1 MKKFF
6 RGKRLAQFQSKYKKI
21 ASFIAIVVVFATTY
35 ALILP
40 AITLDSNRASQEA
53 GIEIAEPNTAMTTL
67 PSIEEAFVPSDVNTV
82 EEPAQSETEVTAE
95 EVVEPDP
102 ETKVEAEP
110 DPKTEKEEEAT
121 EKQEASENKEEA
133 PAEQS
138 QDKEESD
145 LITETKTLTADHKNY
160 TVTAEITA
168 EAKMPKDVEL
178 KVTEIS
184 EGASDYQSHYQKA
197 QKALDGKEISDIQFF
212 DISFEVDGKEVQPQ
226 ADVKITITPAEGV
239 ASTEDDLFV
248 LHLLDDGKTEK
259 LDITDTKEKGD
270 KVTEVSFES
279 SSFSPYMVGGT
290 SSKDDISNQ
299 AEDSQKTEES
309 SKDRKAAPSRAIEH
323 TVTFIY
329 TDNNGD
335 QVEVASTKIENGN
348 AITTMPD
355 NPFREGYRF
364 TGWKN
369 QETGETVTA
378 DTVVNGDMTV
388 VGQFEEIKIYTVT
401 VHYYYFNNSANK
413 NTVFE
418 TEIFQMEEREV
429 PYRITPPASTKPEE
443 DTSLPNDTIYYPEQ
457 PRIEI
462 ADTAHL
468 ESLDA
473 GDGTVDKQIT
483 IDLEYVP
490 YTAQYNV
497 HYMLK
502 DLTGDGYSEIE
513 EVLNYG
519 ILHSTVRPQILT
531 YSYANFEKADEV
543 EITQEEGQD
552 LYVYYTRKS
561 YTLSYNT
568 NGGSYVTWQTG
579 LFESE
584 VPITNTVP
592 TKRGYTFDGWYDNP
606 ELSGSPVTGKVTLN
620 DDITLYA
627 KWRANNVNYVI
638 AYYREVYDNSTGTTH
653 YVYDSSRNATGQV
666 GTTVQ
671 ASSAPAMSNVPL
683 GYERETAYGKNANSS
698 VVIDADGQSVLK
710 VYYSLIRYTFIFNA
724 NGPSYTTSWGGSGYT
739 GPTVNGRITIGGSSY
754 TGSQY
759 RISNIV
765 LGQDISSV
773 WPSGSQV
780 TSSGSNSFAGWYN
793 SNNSSGSNSELV
805 LYVTKR
811 LEVTTDLIRGANANG
826 QKTYQAYWRSNLVVK
841 TVDYY
846 LQSADNPNVYEI
858 STVYSQTYNS
868 PAGSTLNAKDIAGF
882 TVTSRPSDYPDSSGY
897 WSYNEYIINHYRFYY
912 TRDSFN
918 IDYYYGSTK
927 LKTTANVLFDANIN
941 SATYNYTPSRPA
953 GVDDDYTWGGWYTD
967 ANLTEAYT
975 FDKMPSSNL
984 VLYAKWIAPSFTVD
998 FNLNG
1003 GDSTTPNS
1011 QTVEKY
1017 DFAEAP
1023 SDPSRA
1029 HYNFDG
1035 WFTEAENGERYDW
1048 SKPVTE
1054 NMTLYAH
1061 WVLKPLTY
1069 TVKYVDAD
1077 NNETRL
1083 AADKVITS
1091 PALAIDQTITEKA
1104 LAITGYRPDNNSKS
1118 IVLDYDN
1125 NVITFYYT
1133 KKAAQ
1138 ISYTIRYLLEG
1149 TTTSLKD
1156 PVTRTV
1162 DGSTI
1167 VAKESAV
1174 DVGSAYYPLDDVLS
1188 LTLSSNSEN
1197 NVITF
1202 YYTTYDVAHIT
1213 VNYLDMDGNPIPGQT
1228 PLIETKK
1235 KPEKYRVKHSI
1246 ISGYTYHSSEDIS
1259 DPDNPK
1265 DVPTAYQV
1273 NGGEQIVINLYYQ
1286 KDLKIEAAN
1295 KTKVYDGTALTSN
1308 AVTDLKDT
1316 YKALL
1321 ESGDVL
1327 TDITFTGSQ
1336 TDVGS
1341 SATTP
1346 SAAVIEA
1353 ATGNDRTNYY
1363 NITYVPGTLTVTALP
1378 VTVIIDGQKVTK
1390 VYDGVEATVTY
1401 EITSISDDLYLEDY
1415 INFNGT
1421 SADKSISQTD
1431 SGTYDLTIDN
1441 RFTNTNEN
1449 FDVQFQVSNGQLV
1462 INKRPVTLTSPT
1474 AEKAFDGTAL
1484 TAEPV
1489 VATEQP
1495 NEGFVL
1501 SQGVESYNITGSQTN
1516 PGSSE
1521 NTFTYTLKSNTNPLN
1536 YDITEV
1542 FGRLLVTPT
1551 VNIQKTKTDWTAL
1564 SGGKFELSQLENGAW
1579 VSVGGVGTL
1588 SNTSEA
1594 GVNIPVGLRA
1604 GSYRIK
1610 ETAAPDG
1617 YIILDSYVYFTIT
1630 ESSDS
1635 NGQITFSLSLSAESE
1650 DKAKVE
1656 GAGNTY
1662 SNRIQIANKA
1672 GKALPSTGGSGK
1684 RAFTLAG
1691 LSLMLL
1697 ALLSMAVLK
1706 PQLERSDKSL

>member
-82 EEPAQSETEVTAE
+82 EEPTQSETEVTAE
-95 EVVEPDP
+95 EVVEPEP

-133 PAEQS
+133 PAKQS

-168 EAKMPKDVEL
+168 EVKMPKDVEL

-309 SKDRKAAPSRAIEH
+309 SKARKAAPSRAIEH

-355 NPFREGYRF
+355 NPFREAYRF

-568 NGGSYVTWQTG
+568 NGGSYVTWQTDLYG
-579 LFESE
+579 SQ
-584 VPITNTVP
+584 VPITSTVP
-592 TKRGYTFDGWYDNP
+592 TKRGYTFDGWYRNP
-606 ELSGSPVTGKVTLN
+606 EFTGSAVTGNIPLN
-620 DDITLYA
+620 DDVTLYA

-638 AYYREVYDNSTGTTH
+638 AYYKEVYDNSTGTTH
-653 YVYDSSRNATGQV
+653 YVYDSSINATGQV

-671 ASSAPAMSNVPL
+671 ASTAPAMSNVPL
-683 GYERETAYGKNANSS
+683 GYERETTYGKNANSS

-710 VYYSLIRYTFIFNA
+710 VYYSLIRYTFVFNLS
-724 NGPSYTTSWGGSGYT
+724 NT
-739 GPTVNGRITIGGSSY
+739 NGRITIGGQTY
-754 TGSQY
+754 RDSQY
-759 RISNIV
+759 QIKDVV
-765 LGQDISSV
+765 LGQDVSSQ
-773 WPSGSQV
+773 WPSS
-780 TSSGSNSFAGWYN
+780 TSNPKEVYDDTTYGGLFNTYRQYFDYWSPNFK
-793 SNNSSGSNSELV
+793 
-805 LYVTKR
+805 TKR
-811 LEVTTDLIRGANANG
+811 YEVTTSMLPTSGTTR
-826 QKTYQAYWRSNLVVK
+826 TYIATWTRTSTQASVEYW
-841 TVDYY
+841 
-846 LQSADNPNVYEI
+846 LQQADGSYKK
-858 STVYSQTYNS
+858 SDKYSQSFIRTESLTAKQIYGYTYRS
-868 PAGSTLNAKDIAGF
+868 STPAGNYQSSQTSTNPY
-882 TVTSRPSDYPDSSGY
+882 V
-897 WSYNEYIINHYRFYY
+897 YRFYY
-912 TRDSFN
+912 DRDSFK
-918 IDYYYGSTK
+918 IDYYYGSNK
-927 LKTTANVLFDANIN
+927 LKTSDAILFDANIN
-941 SATYNYTPSRPA
+941 NTTYNYTPSRPA

-984 VLYAKWIAPSFTVD
+984 ILYAKWVAPNFTVD

-1003 GDSTTPNS
+1003 GDSTTPDS

-1035 WFTEAENGERYDW
+1035 WFTEAEGGERYDW

-1091 PALAIDQTITEKA
+1091 PALAIDKSITEKA

-1138 ISYTIRYLLEG
+1138 ISYTIEYLLEG
-1149 TTTSLKD
+1149 TTTPLKD
-1156 PVTRTV
+1156 PVTKTV
-1162 DGSTI
+1162 DGNTI

-1174 DVGSAYYPLDDVLS
+1174 DVGSEYYPLDDVLS

-1202 YYTTYDVAHIT
+1202 YYTTYNVAHIT

-1265 DVPTAYQV
+1265 DVPAAYQV
-1273 NGGEQIVINLYYQ
+1273 NGGEQIVVNLYYQ
-1286 KDLKIEAAN
+1286 KDLKIEATN
-1295 KTKVYDGTALTSN
+1295 KTKVYDSAALTSN
-1308 AVTDLKDT
+1308 NVTDLKDT

-1321 ESGDVL
+1321 EPGDVL

-1336 TDVGS
+1336 TNVGS
-1341 SATTP
+1341 STTTP

-1353 ATGNDRTNYY
+1353 ATGNDRTYYY

-1390 VYDGVEATVTY
+1390 TYDGVEAAVTY

-1421 SADKSISQTD
+1421 EAEKVIKETD
-1431 SGTYDLTIDN
+1431 AGTYDLIIEN
-1441 RFTNTNEN
+1441 RFVNTNGN
-1449 FDVQFQVSNGQLV
+1449 FNVQFQVSNGQLV
-1462 INKRPVTLTSPT
+1462 INKRPVTLTSPN